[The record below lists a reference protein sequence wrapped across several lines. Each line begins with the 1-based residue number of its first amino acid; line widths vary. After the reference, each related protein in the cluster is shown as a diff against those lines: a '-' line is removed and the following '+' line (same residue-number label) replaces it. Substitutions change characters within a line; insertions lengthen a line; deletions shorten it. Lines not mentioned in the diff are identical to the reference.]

1 MQNIDGKEGEVQKVK
16 KKYKKRQ
23 FLREDEA
30 PRRSERP
37 RK

>member
-1 MQNIDGKEGEVQKVK
+1 LQSNVKTEGEVQKVK
-16 KKYKKRQ
+16 KKYKKRV
-23 FLREDEA
+23 FLGADEA